1 VPVPWPHRWFRN
13 HVLWLSYSGGVAGG
27 DPGHVPTF
35 FLGGY
40 PQQNLLQSI
49 YDFSRPGSA
58 SLRGYAYASQ
68 FGDQYHVLN
77 AEYRFPIVWVER
89 GYETFPLYLQRL
101 QGRVFADYGGAFN
114 GAFSFDKLKL
124 GVGGELIL
132 GLTYA
137 YDYGAALQL
146 GFAHGFAKDGGNQV
160 YLLLNSPF

>member
-1 VPVPWPHRWFRN
+1 M
-13 HVLWLSYSGGVAGG
+13 
-27 DPGHVPTF
+27 
-35 FLGGY
+35 
-40 PQQNLLQSI
+40 
-49 YDFSRPGSA
+49 
-58 SLRGYAYASQ
+58 
-68 FGDQYHVLN
+68 LN
-77 AEYRFPIVWVER
+77 AEYRFPIAWIER

-114 GAFSFDKLKL
+114 SAFSFDKLKL

-146 GFAHGFAKDGGNQV
+146 GFAHGFAKDGGNQF